1 MDDEQPDELKKL
13 YDDFVDALRK
23 GADMSSF
30 SKDDLL
36 DIYDYSRG
44 IPDDYVG
51 LEALL
56 AGIRYFPRS
65 RDMRKRIALYM
76 HDLGQDDLAER
87 AAERLPDSSVIRLC
101 NRIADLDTLPDDNAR
116 YQALFAGVPKQSL
129 EDGDILYI
137 VDMLNSGGQ
146 APLVEKFSK
155 EIAEL
160 SQYPTTVYHELYR
173 NALDARD
180 YQRALGYAV
189 RLTEMEPFN
198 LRFWIDLANLQ
209 NNALGD
215 PHSALETIEYAL
227 AIDPDSTEA
236 LLSRANALYNTDVDA
251 SRAIVSDL
259 MKKDPDDAP
268 TIYFFAHLEFHD
280 GHQDK
285 ALALMRK
292 YRSLVAE
299 PDRDYFDT
307 IFTYVTDEIP
317 RDIHG
322 DFMKFV
328 SHCTSEM
335 LVQWC
340 ADLSYNKLYGG
351 VVELAATGLIN
362 MVDDTLL
369 LMVCEAYFHLNRYD
383 DVMQLIMEQ
392 RCQSDDPTD
401 LPLHLFYAY
410 SLALIVKGENARFAS
425 LGVIA
430 LDKHGNDAMSP
441 EMPVASRLMCEAS
454 KAHLVRL
461 LHYVYGSGPA
471 EISADDINLFIR

>member
-1 MDDEQPDELKKL
+1 MDEEQPDELKKL
-13 YDDFVDALRK
+13 YDEFVDALSK

-65 RDMRKRIALYM
+65 RDMRKRVALYM

-87 AAERLPDSSVIRLC
+87 AAERLPGSSVIRLC
-101 NRIADLDTLPDDNAR
+101 NRIADLGALPDDNAR
-116 YQALFAGVPKQSL
+116 FQAMFAGVPKQSL
-129 EDGDILYI
+129 EDGDLLYI
-137 VDMLNSGGQ
+137 IDMLNSGGQ
-146 APLVEKFSK
+146 SALVEKYSK
-155 EIAEL
+155 EIAGL
-160 SQYPTTVYHELYR
+160 CQYPTTIYHELYR

-180 YQRALGYAV
+180 YQNALGYAV

-209 NNALGD
+209 NGPLGE
-215 PHSALETIEYAL
+215 PQSALETIEYAL

-236 LLSRANALYNTDVDA
+236 LLSRANALNNIDVDA

-259 MKKDPDDAP
+259 MKKNPDDAS

-280 GHQDK
+280 GHHDN

-292 YRSLVAE
+292 YRSLVSE

-307 IFTYVTDEIP
+307 IFTYVTGEIP
-317 RDIHG
+317 RDIHR
-322 DFMKFV
+322 DFIKFV
-328 SHCTSEM
+328 SRCTPEM
-335 LVQWC
+335 LVQWT
-340 ADLSYNKLYGG
+340 ADLSYNKIYGG
-351 VVELAATGLIN
+351 VAELVATGLIN
-362 MVDDTLL
+362 MVDDTVL
-369 LMVCEAYFHLNRYD
+369 LMVCEAYFHLERYD
-383 DVMQLIMEQ
+383 DFLQLIMQQ
-392 RCQSDDPTD
+392 RCQSDDPSD
-401 LPLHLFYAY
+401 LPLHFFYAY
-410 SLALIVKGENARFAS
+410 SLGLIVKGDNQRFAN

-430 LDKHGNDAMSP
+430 LNKHGDDAMSP
-441 EMPVASRLMCEAS
+441 EMTPASRLMCEAS

-461 LHYVYGSGPA
+461 LDYVHGVGS
-471 EISADDINLFIR
+471 ISVDDMNLFFR